1 MLSPDIELVMLG
13 RTEVRVKCRDV
24 VGTLAEIELHVDI
37 VQSVSDI
44 QIFYRIC

>member
-24 VGTLAEIELHVDI
+24 VGTLAEIEFHVDI
-37 VQSVSDI
+37 VQSVANTS
-44 QIFYRIC
+44 IFDKIW